1 MKIIYTSKGEKIFVD
16 DEDYEWLNQYNWC
29 LSRGYASRARWL
41 SDGDA
46 SKIIMMHRQIMGA
59 KKGELVDHIDRNRK
73 NNQRSNLRICSYAE
87 NARNHKVLKCN
98 KSGVTG
104 VRWDEPNQKWIVIIT
119 VNKESLYLGLYSSF
133 EEAVEVRK
141 EAEVKY
147 FGEFRA
153 IDLYIDEDVIN
164 NSMLKAPV
172 ERLPIDRKNRQ
183 NNTSGIMGICWDKKS
198 QKWKTYIR
206 VDKKV
211 VYLGLYSD
219 LEEAKK
225 IRTEAELKYYGRT
238 RGDKNIEQC

>member
-1 MKIIYTSKGEKIFVD
+1 LKIIYTKKNEEIFVD
-16 DEDYEWLNQYNWC
+16 DDDYEWLNQYTWHIGK
-29 LSRGYASRARWL
+29 GYAARARWL
-41 SDGDA
+41 SDGDGG
-46 SKIIMMHRQIMGA
+46 KRIMMHRQIMSA
-59 KKGELVDHIDRNRK
+59 QKGEIIDHIDRNRK

-104 VRWDEPNQKWIVIIT
+104 VTWNKQNQKWIVIIT
-119 VNKESLYLGLYSSF
+119 INKERLYLGLYSSF
-133 EEAVEVRK
+133 EEAVNVRK
-141 EAEVKY
+141 KAEIEY

-153 IDLYIDEDVIN
+153 IDLCIDEDTIN
-164 NSMLKAPV
+164 NSIAKRPV

-183 NNTSGIMGICWDKKS
+183 NNTSGIMGICWNKKS

-225 IRTEAELKYYGRT
+225 IRAEAELKYYGRT
-238 RGDKNIEQC
+238 REDAIEQC